1 MDILDFVMLLGGVA
15 LFLYGMSLMGDGLK
29 KVAGNKLEL
38 ILYRLSSNPLKG
50 ILLGTGVTAVIQ
62 SSSATSVMVVGFVNS
77 AMMKL
82 RQAIAI
88 IMGAVIGTSITGW
101 IICLSSV
108 GATSPALKLLS
119 TEALAAITAVASIIL
134 KKAVKKRSTKH
145 IADILMGFAVLMF
158 GMKTMSGSVS
168 ALKEDPGFI
177 SFLTSFSNPFLGILV
192 GIVFTAVLQ
201 SASASVGILQALS
214 STGLI
219 TFDVALPIILG
230 IAVGAS
236 VPVLISGM
244 SSPKD
249 GKRTAISYL
258 VIEILRVILFA
269 AVFYGLNA
277 ILHFSFAHNTMDMFS
292 IALLNTLFRV
302 STVLVLA
309 WFIPLIEKLV
319 VKLVPGNPADE
330 EKTRDMDRLEERFL
344 TYPTLAVEQT
354 RLTINKMAE
363 LTQKS
368 MNIAIGLLNTYTE
381 KDYAEVEDLEGIVD
395 RYEDKIG
402 SYLMKL
408 TGREMTDT
416 QNKAVSQYLRA
427 ITDLER
433 ISDHALNIAERAREL
448 KEKKIAFSDK
458 GQKEMDNLVAAI
470 LEILDITFDCF
481 QSDNSDEAYRVEP
494 LEQVI
499 DKLCQKMR
507 EKHTARLQ
515 KGKCTIGQGYVFNDL
530 IADFERVSDHCS
542 NIAIVIVDL
551 MSNSLD
557 VHELSEALHEGHSDR
572 YDEYYEEFR
581 DKYIKKKDR
590 DDPTV
595 IFQALK
601 ERNRRDERRRD
612 QGTAGNHR
620 PVAPDCLFRRCGG
633 IHGQRH
639 SGFPFRRGTVC
650 GRRGGPFPG
659 DDPEQILFLPAA
671 GAFL

>member
-15 LFLYGMSLMGDGLK
+15 MFLYGMSLMGDGLK

-108 GATSPALKLLS
+108 GTTSPALKLLS
-119 TEALAAITAVASIIL
+119 TEALAAITAIASILL
-134 KKAVKKRSTKH
+134 KKTVKKRSTQH
-145 IADILMGFAVLMF
+145 VADILMGFAVLMF

-177 SFLTSFSNPFLGILV
+177 SFLTSFSNPVLGILI
-192 GIVFTAVLQ
+192 GIVFTAILQ

-219 TFDVALPIILG
+219 TFDEVLPIILG
-230 IAVGAS
+230 IAIGAS

-277 ILHFSFAHNTMDMFS
+277 IIHFSFLHQTMDMFS

-302 STVLVLA
+302 STVAVLA
-309 WFIPLIEKLV
+309 WCIPVIEQLV

-344 TYPTLAVEQT
+344 AYPTLAVEQT

-363 LTQKS
+363 LTEKS
-368 MNIAIGLLNTYTE
+368 MNIAIGMLSSYSD
-381 KDYAEVEDLEGIVD
+381 KDYAEVEDLESIVD

-408 TGREMTDT
+408 TGREMTET

-433 ISDHALNIAERAREL
+433 ISDHAMNIAERAQEL
-448 KEKKIAFSDK
+448 KEKKISFSDK
-458 GQKEMDNLVAAI
+458 GTKEMNNLTAAI
-470 LEILDITFDCF
+470 REIMAITFGCF
-481 QSDNSDEAYRVEP
+481 LSDEADEAYRVEP

-499 DKLCQKMR
+499 DRLCQKMR

-530 IADFERVSDHCS
+530 IGDFERVSDHCS
-542 NIAIVIVDL
+542 NIANVIVDL
-551 MSNSLD
+551 MGNSLD
-557 VHELSEALHEGHSDR
+557 VHELSEAMHEGHPDR
-572 YDEYYEEFR
+572 YDEYYEEFEA
-581 DKYIKKKDR
+581 KYLKKKDR
-590 DDPTV
+590 DED
-595 IFQALK
+595 
-601 ERNRRDERRRD
+601 
-612 QGTAGNHR
+612 
-620 PVAPDCLFRRCGG
+620 
-633 IHGQRH
+633 
-639 SGFPFRRGTVC
+639 
-650 GRRGGPFPG
+650 
-659 DDPEQILFLPAA
+659 
-671 GAFL
+671 

>member
-15 LFLYGMSLMGDGLK
+15 MFLYGMSLMGDGLK

-108 GATSPALKLLS
+108 GGTSPALKLLS
-119 TEALAAITAVASIIL
+119 TEALAAITAVASILL
-134 KKAVKKRSTKH
+134 KSIVKKRSTKH

-177 SFLTSFSNPFLGILV
+177 SFLTSFSNPFLGILI
-192 GIVFTAVLQ
+192 GIVFTAILQ

-219 TFDVALPIILG
+219 TLDEALPIILG
-230 IAVGAS
+230 IAIGAS
-236 VPVLISGM
+236 VPVLLSGM
-244 SSPKD
+244 GSPKD

-258 VIEILRVILFA
+258 VIETLRVILFA

-277 ILHFSFAHNTMDMFS
+277 ILHFSFIHQTMDMFS

-302 STVLVLA
+302 STVIVLA
-309 WFIPLIEKLV
+309 LFIPLIEKLV

-330 EKTRDMDRLEERFL
+330 ENTRDMDRLEERFL
-344 TYPTLAVEQT
+344 AYPTLAVEQT

-368 MNIAIGLLNTYTE
+368 MNVAIGLLDEYSE
-381 KDYAEVEDLEGIVD
+381 KDFAEVESLEGIVD

-408 TGREMTDT
+408 TGREMTET

-433 ISDHALNIAERAREL
+433 ISDHAMNIAERAQEL
-448 KEKKIAFSDK
+448 KEKKISFSDK
-458 GQKEMDNLVAAI
+458 GKKEMDTLKDAI
-470 LEILDITFDCF
+470 LEILSITFSCF
-481 QSDNSDEAYRVEP
+481 LEDDTDEAYRVEP

-515 KGKCTIGQGYVFNDL
+515 KGKCTIGQGYGFNDL

-557 VHELSEALHEGHSDR
+557 VHELSESMHEGHPDR

-581 DKYIKKKDR
+581 SKYLKKKD
-590 DDPTV
+590 
-595 IFQALK
+595 K
-601 ERNRRDERRRD
+601 DE
-612 QGTAGNHR
+612 
-620 PVAPDCLFRRCGG
+620 
-633 IHGQRH
+633 
-639 SGFPFRRGTVC
+639 
-650 GRRGGPFPG
+650 
-659 DDPEQILFLPAA
+659 E
-671 GAFL
+671 

>member
-1 MDILDFVMLLGGVA
+1 MELLDFVLLLGGVA
-15 LFLYGMSLMGDGLK
+15 MFLYGMSLMGDGLK

-38 ILYRLSSNPLKG
+38 ILYRLSSTPLKG
-50 ILLGTGVTAVIQ
+50 ILLGAGVTAVIQ

-88 IMGAVIGTSITGW
+88 IMGAIIGTSITGW
-101 IICLSSV
+101 IICLSGMS
-108 GATSPALKLLS
+108 GGGTSPFLQLLS
-119 TEALAAITAVASIIL
+119 TEALAALTAIGAIL
-134 KKAVKKRSTKH
+134 MKHISKKRSVH
-145 IADILMGFAVLMF
+145 HAADILMGFAVLMF

-168 ALKEDPGFI
+168 VLKEDPGFI

-192 GIVFTAVLQ
+192 GIVFTAILQ

-219 TFDVALPIILG
+219 TLDVALPIILG
-230 IAVGAS
+230 IAIGAS
-236 VPVLISGM
+236 VPVLLSGM

-269 AVFYGLNA
+269 VVFYILNT
-277 ILHFSFAHNTMDMFS
+277 IIRFPFFHKTMDMFD
-292 IALLNTLFRV
+292 IALLNTLFRI

-344 TYPTLAVEQT
+344 AYPTLAVEQT

-363 LTQKS
+363 LTQQS
-368 MNIAIGLLNTYTE
+368 MNIAIGMLTEYSE
-381 KDYAEVEDLEGIVD
+381 KDYAEVENLEGIVD

-408 TGREMTDT
+408 TGREMTET

-433 ISDHALNIAERAREL
+433 ISDHALNIAERAQEL
-448 KEKKIAFSDK
+448 KEKKISFSDK
-458 GQKEMDNLVAAI
+458 GEKEMHNLTAAI
-470 LEILDITFDCF
+470 QEIMNITFSCF
-481 QSDNSDEAYRVEP
+481 LNDESADAYRVEP
-494 LEQVI
+494 LEQAI
-499 DKLCQKMR
+499 DRLCQKMR

-515 KGKCTIGQGYVFNDL
+515 KGKCTISQGYVFNDL
-530 IADFERVSDHCS
+530 VGDFERVSDHCS

-551 MSNSLD
+551 MGNSLD
-557 VHELSEALHEGHSDR
+557 VHELSETMHADHPQHYE
-572 YDEYYEEFR
+572 EYYEEFSA
-581 DKYIKKKDR
+581 KYMKKKDR
-590 DDPTV
+590 D
-595 IFQALK
+595 
-601 ERNRRDERRRD
+601 EE
-612 QGTAGNHR
+612 
-620 PVAPDCLFRRCGG
+620 
-633 IHGQRH
+633 
-639 SGFPFRRGTVC
+639 
-650 GRRGGPFPG
+650 
-659 DDPEQILFLPAA
+659 
-671 GAFL
+671 

>member
-38 ILYRLSSNPLKG
+38 ILYRLTSNPLKG

-101 IICLSSV
+101 IIALSSV
-108 GATSPALKLLS
+108 SGGSSALQLLS
-119 TEALAAITAVASIIL
+119 TEALAAITAVVAIVL
-134 KKAVKKRSTKH
+134 KHVIKKRSVLH
-145 IADILMGFAVLMF
+145 ITDILMGFAVLMF

-168 ALKEDPGFI
+168 ALKEDPAFT
-177 SFLTSFSNPFLGILV
+177 SFLTSFSNPLLGILI

-201 SASASVGILQALS
+201 SASAAVGILQALS

-219 TFDVALPIILG
+219 TLDGALPILLG
-230 IAVGAS
+230 ISIGAS
-236 VPVLISGM
+236 VPVLLSGM
-244 SSPKD
+244 GSSRD
-249 GKRTAISYL
+249 GKRTAVSYL
-258 VIEILRVILFA
+258 VIEVLRVVLFA
-269 AVFYGLNA
+269 LVFYGLNA
-277 ILHFSFAHNTMDMFS
+277 ILHFSFMNRTMDMFS
-292 IALLNTLFRV
+292 IALLNTLFRI
-302 STVLVLA
+302 STVVVLA
-309 WFIPLIEKLV
+309 LFIPLIEKLV
-319 VKLVPGNPADE
+319 VALIPGNPEDE
-330 EKTRDMDRLEERFL
+330 EFTRDTDRLEERFL
-344 TYPTLAVEQT
+344 AYPTLAVEQT

-363 LTQKS
+363 LAQKS
-368 MNIAIGLLNTYTE
+368 MNIAIGMLNEYSD
-381 KDYAEVEDLEGIVD
+381 KDFAEVESLEGVVD

-408 TGREMTDT
+408 TGREMTET

-433 ISDHALNIAERAREL
+433 ISDHALNVAERAREL
-448 KEKKIAFSDK
+448 KEKNIAFSDK
-458 GQKEMDNLVAAI
+458 GAKEMKNLVTAI
-470 LEILDITFDCF
+470 TEILNITFGSFTND
-481 QSDNSDEAYRVEP
+481 DAEEAFRVEP

-557 VHELSEALHEGHSDR
+557 VHELSEALHEGHQKR
-572 YDEYYEEFR
+572 YDEYFEMFSM
-581 DKYIKKKDR
+581 KYLKKKD
-590 DDPTV
+590 
-595 IFQALK
+595 
-601 ERNRRDERRRD
+601 EE
-612 QGTAGNHR
+612 
-620 PVAPDCLFRRCGG
+620 
-633 IHGQRH
+633 
-639 SGFPFRRGTVC
+639 
-650 GRRGGPFPG
+650 
-659 DDPEQILFLPAA
+659 
-671 GAFL
+671 

>member
-38 ILYRLSSNPLKG
+38 ILYRLTSNPLKG

-101 IICLSSV
+101 VIALSGVS
-108 GATSPALKLLS
+108 GGSSALKLLS
-119 TEALAAITAVASIIL
+119 TEALAAITAVAAILLKSI
-134 KKAVKKRSTKH
+134 VKKRSTKH
-145 IADILMGFAVLMF
+145 VADILMGFAVLMF

-168 ALKEDPGFI
+168 ALKEDPAFT
-177 SFLTSFSNPFLGILV
+177 SFLTSFSNPLLGILV

-201 SASASVGILQALS
+201 SASAAVGILQALS

-219 TFDVALPIILG
+219 TLDVALPIILG
-230 IAVGAS
+230 IAIGAS
-236 VPVLISGM
+236 VPVLLSGM
-244 SSPKD
+244 SSPRD
-249 GKRTAISYL
+249 GKRTAVSYL

-269 AVFYGLNA
+269 LAFYGLNA
-277 ILHFSFAHNTMDMFS
+277 ILHFSFIHRTMDMFS
-292 IALLNTLFRV
+292 IALLNTLFRI
-302 STVLVLA
+302 STVFILA
-309 WFIPLIEKLV
+309 LFIPLIEKLV
-319 VKLVPGNPADE
+319 VALIPGNPADE
-330 EKTRDMDRLEERFL
+330 AITRDMDRLEERFL
-344 TYPTLAVEQT
+344 AYPTLAVEQT

-368 MNIAIGLLNTYTE
+368 MNIAIGMLNEYSDR
-381 KDYAEVEDLEGIVD
+381 DYAEVESLESVVD

-408 TGREMTDT
+408 TGHEMTET

-433 ISDHALNIAERAREL
+433 ISDHAMNIAERAQEL
-448 KEKKIAFSDK
+448 KEKNISFSDK
-458 GQKEMDNLVAAI
+458 GMKEMKNLIEAI
-470 LEILDITFDCF
+470 TEILNITFGSFMND
-481 QSDNSDEAYRVEP
+481 DAEEAFRVEP

-499 DKLCQKMR
+499 DRLCQKMR
-507 EKHTARLQ
+507 EKHTIRLQ

-557 VHELSEALHEGHSDR
+557 VHELSEALHEGHQKR
-572 YDEYYEEFR
+572 YDEYYEMFTL
-581 DKYIKKKDR
+581 KYMKKKD
-590 DDPTV
+590 
-595 IFQALK
+595 
-601 ERNRRDERRRD
+601 EE
-612 QGTAGNHR
+612 
-620 PVAPDCLFRRCGG
+620 
-633 IHGQRH
+633 
-639 SGFPFRRGTVC
+639 
-650 GRRGGPFPG
+650 
-659 DDPEQILFLPAA
+659 
-671 GAFL
+671 

>member
-15 LFLYGMSLMGDGLK
+15 MFLYGMSLMGDGLK

-108 GATSPALKLLS
+108 GSASPALKLLS
-119 TEALAAITAVASIIL
+119 TEALAAITAVASVIL
-134 KKAVKKRSTKH
+134 KKVVKKRSTKH

-192 GIVFTAVLQ
+192 GIVFTAILQ

-219 TFDVALPIILG
+219 TLDEALPIILG
-230 IAVGAS
+230 IAIGAS

-244 SSPKD
+244 SSPKE

-269 AVFYGLNA
+269 AVFYILNA
-277 ILHFSFAHNTMDMFS
+277 IIHFSFMHKTMDMFS
-292 IALLNTLFRV
+292 IALLNTMFRV
-302 STVLVLA
+302 LTVMVLA

-319 VKLVPGNPADE
+319 EKLVPGNPADE
-330 EKTRDMDRLEERFL
+330 ENTRDMDRLEERFL
-344 TYPTLAVEQT
+344 AYPTLAVEQT

-363 LTQKS
+363 LTERS
-368 MNIAIGLLNTYTE
+368 MNIAINMLNEYSE
-381 KDYAEVEDLEGIVD
+381 KDFAEVESLEGIVD

-408 TGREMTDT
+408 TGREMTET

-433 ISDHALNIAERAREL
+433 ISDHALNIAERAQEL
-448 KEKKIAFSDK
+448 KEKKISFSDK
-458 GQKEMDNLVAAI
+458 GTKEMNNLTTAI
-470 LEILDITFDCF
+470 REILNLTFSCF
-481 QSDNSDEAYRVEP
+481 LSDEAEEAYRVEP

-530 IADFERVSDHCS
+530 IGDFERVSDHCS

-557 VHELSEALHEGHSDR
+557 VHELSEAMHEDMPNH
-572 YDEYYEEFR
+572 YEEYYEEYR
-581 DKYIKKKDR
+581 QKYMKKKD
-590 DDPTV
+590 
-595 IFQALK
+595 
-601 ERNRRDERRRD
+601 EE
-612 QGTAGNHR
+612 
-620 PVAPDCLFRRCGG
+620 
-633 IHGQRH
+633 
-639 SGFPFRRGTVC
+639 
-650 GRRGGPFPG
+650 
-659 DDPEQILFLPAA
+659 
-671 GAFL
+671 